1 MRFVLRVRTGREKF
15 NIFDYFYVVAVI
27 AFQAADSLEVL
38 ATKEVDPDAEI
49 VEFLLVVHGVCQ
61 HVKHAEDDDR
71 GDDGDN
77 DPELVGE

>member
-1 MRFVLRVRTGREKF
+1 
-15 NIFDYFYVVAVI
+15 
-27 AFQAADSLEVL
+27 VL
-38 ATKEVDPDAEI
+38 AAKEVDPDAEI
-49 VEFLLVVHGVCQ
+49 VEFLLVVYDVCQ